1 MLPHRIATAAQ
12 AASAAAQIERGI
24 QKAQPQTPVGGTGGE
39 GLVRVLPGL
48 IPAAAGVESLYQLL
62 IGLVGGLHLRS
73 CLRLLKRQNIV
84 AKA

>member
-1 MLPHRIATAAQ
+1 MLPHRIASATK
-12 AASAAAQIERGI
+12 AASAAAEIECGI

-39 GLVRVLPGL
+39 GLVGVLPGL
-48 IPAAAGVESLYQLL
+48 IPAAAGVEPMHQLL

-73 CLRLLKRQNIV
+73 CLRLLKSQNIV